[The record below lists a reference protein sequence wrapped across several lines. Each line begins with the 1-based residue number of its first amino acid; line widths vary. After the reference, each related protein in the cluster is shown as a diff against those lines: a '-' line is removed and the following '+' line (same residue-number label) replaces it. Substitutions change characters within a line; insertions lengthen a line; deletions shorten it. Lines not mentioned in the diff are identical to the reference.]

1 VTLPDAPAMST
12 ALSVFQQFALLL
24 LIAAAL
30 GLVAGWLKQPLIL
43 AYIVMG
49 VAAGPAL
56 IGWAAPAEALELLAE
71 FGVTLLLFAV
81 GLKLDPRLVR
91 HLGPVALATGLGQ
104 LGFTIV
110 IGYAICLA
118 LGYDWV
124 ASLYIAIAL
133 TFSSTII
140 IVKLLSDK
148 REIDS
153 LHGRVAMGFLIVQD
167 IAVVIALMVLGSLRE
182 SPDASVGEVAL
193 ATAARLAGAAAV
205 VWVALRFVVPQLAR
219 RAARSGE
226 LLLASIA
233 WGVMAAAAGELAGFS
248 KEVGAFLAGFTL
260 AATPFRDA
268 VAARLAGVRDF
279 LLLFFFIELGLR
291 LEVGAIGG
299 ELLPAAI
306 LSAFVL
312 IGNPLIVLAIMGYM
326 GFRARTGLLAGL
338 TVAQISEFAIVF
350 VAMGVTIG
358 HVGGNALAVTTTVGI
373 VTIAASTYMILYSE
387 RLYEWLAPAL
397 GVFERKVPYREVRGA
412 LAPHDEVRPEVIVF
426 GMGRYGRRLAEQ
438 LQHDSRQVLGV
449 DFDPELVRSAAHAT
463 VPVRFGDASDP
474 ALLDDLPLA
483 STQWAV
489 LTMPDPDVA
498 LALVAALRAHRYR
511 GRIALA
517 ARSGEDMRRLSH
529 AHPDLLLRPF
539 QDAADHAARTL
550 AAEMTG

>member
-1 VTLPDAPAMST
+1 VDST

-71 FGVTLLLFAV
+71 FGVTMLLFAV

-124 ASLYIAIAL
+124 SALYIAIAL

-167 IAVVIALMVLGSLRE
+167 IAVVIALMILGSLRE
-182 SPDASVGEVAL
+182 APEASVAQLAL
-193 ATAARLAGAAAV
+193 VTAAKLAGAAAV

-226 LLLASIA
+226 LLLLASIA
-233 WGVMAAAAGELAGFS
+233 WGVLAAAGGELAGFS

-268 VAARLAGVRDF
+268 VAGRMASVRDF

-299 ELLPAAI
+299 ELLPAVL

-312 IGNPLIVLAIMGYM
+312 IGNPLIVMTIMGAM

-338 TVAQISEFAIVF
+338 TVAQISEFSIVF
-350 VAMGVTIG
+350 VAMGVTLG
-358 HVGGNALAVTTTVGI
+358 HVGGAALAVTTTVGI

-387 RLYEWLAPAL
+387 KLYEWLAPVL
-397 GVFERKVPYREVRGA
+397 GIFERKVPYREVRGA

-438 LQHDSRQVLGV
+438 LQHDGRQVLGV
-449 DFDPELVRSAAHAT
+449 DFDPELVRGAAHAT

-483 STQWAV
+483 AAQWAV

-498 LALVAALRAHRYR
+498 LALVAALRTHHYR

-517 ARSGEDMRRLSH
+517 ARSGEDMRRLSR

-539 QDAADHAARTL
+539 QDAADHAARAL
-550 AAEMTG
+550 MGSLDS

>member
-1 VTLPDAPAMST
+1 MDPA

-30 GLVAGWLKQPLIL
+30 GIVAGWLKQPLIL

-56 IGWAAPAEALELLAE
+56 VGWAAPAEALELLAE
-71 FGVTLLLFAV
+71 FGVTMLLFAV

-124 ASLYIAIAL
+124 SALYIAIAL

-167 IAVVIALMVLGSLRE
+167 IAVVIALMILGSLRE
-182 SPDASVGEVAL
+182 SPDATVAQVAL
-193 ATAARLAGAAAV
+193 VTAAKMAGAAAV
-205 VWVALRFVVPQLAR
+205 VWLALRFVVPQLAR
-219 RAARSGE
+219 RAAKSGE
-226 LLLASIA
+226 LLLLASIA
-233 WGVMAAAAGELAGFS
+233 WGVLAAAGGELAGFS

-268 VAARLAGVRDF
+268 VAGRMASVRDF

-312 IGNPLIVLAIMGYM
+312 IGNPLIVMAIMGYM

-338 TVAQISEFAIVF
+338 TVAQISEFSIVF
-350 VAMGVTIG
+350 VAMGVTLG
-358 HVGGNALAVTTTVGI
+358 HVGGAALAVTTTVGI

-387 RLYEWLAPAL
+387 RLYEWLKPLL
-397 GVFERKVPYREVRGA
+397 GVFERDVPYREVRGA
-412 LAPHDEVRPEVIVF
+412 LAPHDEVRPEAIVF

-438 LQHDSRQVLGV
+438 LQHEGHQVLGV

-474 ALLDDLPLA
+474 GLLDELPLA
-483 STQWAV
+483 SARWAV
-489 LTMPDPDVA
+489 VTLPEPEVA
-498 LALVAALRAHRYR
+498 LALVAALRAHHYR

-517 ARSGEDMRRLSH
+517 ARSGEDMRRLSRT
-529 AHPDLLLRPF
+529 HPDLLLRPF
-539 QDAADHAARTL
+539 LDAADHAARTL
-550 AAEMTG
+550 ITSMEG

>member
-1 VTLPDAPAMST
+1 MPDTAAMTT

-56 IGWAAPAEALELLAE
+56 IGWAAPEEALGLLAE

-104 LGFTIV
+104 LAFTIV
-110 IGYAICLA
+110 IGYAICLL

-124 ASLYIAIAL
+124 TALYVAIAL

-167 IAVVIALMVLGSLRE
+167 IAVVIALMILGSLRE
-182 SPDASVGEVAL
+182 SPDASVAQVAL
-193 ATAARLAGAAAV
+193 ATAAKLAGAAAV
-205 VWVALRFVVPQLAR
+205 VWVALRYVVPQLAR

-226 LLLASIA
+226 LLLLASIG

-268 VAARLAGVRDF
+268 VAARLAGLRDF

-306 LSAFVL
+306 LSGFVL

-338 TVAQISEFAIVF
+338 TVAQISEFSIVF
-350 VAMGVTIG
+350 VAMGVTLG
-358 HVGGNALAVTTTVGI
+358 HVGGAALAVTTTVGI

-387 RLYEWLAPAL
+387 KLYEWLAPLL
-397 GVFERKVPYREVRGA
+397 GIFERKVPYREARGA

-426 GMGRYGRRLAEQ
+426 GMGRYGQRLAEQ
-438 LQHDSRQVLGV
+438 LARDGRPVLGV
-449 DFDPELVRSAAHAT
+449 DFDPELVRGAARHT

-474 ALLDDLPLA
+474 GLLDDLPLVSA
-483 STQWAV
+483 KWAV

-498 LALVAALRAHRYR
+498 LALVAALRAHHFR

-517 ARSGEDMRRLSH
+517 ARSAEDIRRLSRT
-529 AHPDLLLRPF
+529 HPDLLLRPF
-539 QDAADHAARTL
+539 QDAADHAARLL
-550 AAEMTG
+550 AAELSE

>member
-1 VTLPDAPAMST
+1 MDPA

-30 GLVAGWLKQPLIL
+30 GIVAGWLKQPLIL

-56 IGWAAPAEALELLAE
+56 VGWAAPAEALELLAE
-71 FGVTLLLFAV
+71 FGVTMLLFAV

-124 ASLYIAIAL
+124 SALYIAIAL

-167 IAVVIALMVLGSLRE
+167 IAVVIALMILGSLRE
-182 SPDASVGEVAL
+182 SPDATVAQVAL
-193 ATAARLAGAAAV
+193 VTAAKMAGAAAV
-205 VWVALRFVVPQLAR
+205 VWLALRFVVPQLAR
-219 RAARSGE
+219 RAAKSGE
-226 LLLASIA
+226 LLLLASIA
-233 WGVMAAAAGELAGFS
+233 WGVLAAAGGELAGFS

-268 VAARLAGVRDF
+268 VAGRMASVRDF

-312 IGNPLIVLAIMGYM
+312 IGNPLIVMAIMGYM

-338 TVAQISEFAIVF
+338 TVAQISEFSIVF
-350 VAMGVTIG
+350 VAMGVTLG
-358 HVGGNALAVTTTVGI
+358 HVGGAALAVTTTVGI
-373 VTIAASTYMILYSE
+373 ATIAASTYMILYSE
-387 RLYEWLAPAL
+387 RLYEWLKPLL
-397 GVFERKVPYREVRGA
+397 GVFERDVPYREVRGA

-438 LQHDSRQVLGV
+438 LQHEGHQVLGV

-474 ALLDDLPLA
+474 SLLDELPLA
-483 STQWAV
+483 SARWAV
-489 LTMPDPDVA
+489 VTLPEPEVA
-498 LALVAALRAHRYR
+498 LALVAALRAHHYR

-517 ARSGEDMRRLSH
+517 ARSGEDMRRLSRT
-529 AHPDLLLRPF
+529 HPDLLLRPF
-539 QDAADHAARTL
+539 LDAADHAARTL
-550 AAEMTG
+550 ITSMES

>member
-1 VTLPDAPAMST
+1 MSLT
-12 ALSVFQQFALLL
+12 VLTVFQQFALLL

-56 IGWAAPAEALELLAE
+56 IGWAAPEEALGLLAE

-110 IGYAICLA
+110 ICYAICLL

-124 ASLYIAIAL
+124 TALYVAVAL

-167 IAVVIALMVLGSLRE
+167 IAVVIALMILGSLRE
-182 SPDASVGEVAL
+182 SPDATAAQVAL
-193 ATAARLAGAAAV
+193 ATVAKLAGAAAV

-219 RAARSGE
+219 RAARSAE
-226 LLLASIA
+226 LLLLTSIA
-233 WGVMAAAAGELAGFS
+233 WGVLAAAGGELAGFS

-268 VAARLAGVRDF
+268 VARRLAGLRDF

-291 LEVGAIGG
+291 LEVGAISG
-299 ELLPAAI
+299 ELWPAAI
-306 LSAFVL
+306 LSVFVL
-312 IGNPLIVLAIMGYM
+312 IGNPLIVMAIMGVM

-338 TVAQISEFAIVF
+338 TVAQISEFSIVF
-350 VAMGVTIG
+350 VAMGATLG
-358 HVGGNALAVTTTVGI
+358 HVGGSALAVTTTVGI

-387 RLYEWLAPAL
+387 KLYEWLAPAL
-397 GVFERKVPYREVRGA
+397 GVFERRVPYREVRGPLAAHEEEA
-412 LAPHDEVRPEVIVF
+412 LPPQVLVI

-438 LQHDSRQVLGV
+438 LAHDGRRVLGV
-449 DFDPELVRSAAHAT
+449 DFDPELVRSAARAI
-463 VPVRFGDASDP
+463 VPVRFGDAADP
-474 ALLDDLPLA
+474 GLLDELPLDA
-483 STQWAV
+483 AQWV
-489 LTMPDPDVA
+489 VVTLPELDVA
-498 LALVAALRAHRYR
+498 LDFVAALRAHRYE

-517 ARSGEDMRRLSH
+517 ARTGEDARRLSRTR
-529 AHPDLLLRPF
+529 PDLLLRPF
-539 QDAADHAARTL
+539 QDAADHAARRL
-550 AAEMTG
+550 AAELTA

>member
-1 VTLPDAPAMST
+1 MSLT
-12 ALSVFQQFALLL
+12 VLTVFQQFALLL

-56 IGWAAPAEALELLAE
+56 IGWAAPEEALGLLAE

-110 IGYAICLA
+110 IGYAICLL

-124 ASLYIAIAL
+124 TALYVAVAL

-153 LHGRVAMGFLIVQD
+153 LHGRVAMGLLIVQD
-167 IAVVIALMVLGSLRE
+167 IAVVIALMILGSLRE
-182 SPDASVGEVAL
+182 SPDATAAQVAL
-193 ATAARLAGAAAV
+193 ATVAKLAGAAAV

-219 RAARSGE
+219 RAARSAE
-226 LLLASIA
+226 LLLLTSIA
-233 WGVMAAAAGELAGFS
+233 WGVLAAAGGELAGFS

-268 VAARLAGVRDF
+268 VARRLAGLRDF

-299 ELLPAAI
+299 ELWPAAI
-306 LSAFVL
+306 LSVFVL
-312 IGNPLIVLAIMGYM
+312 IGNPLIVMAIMGVM

-338 TVAQISEFAIVF
+338 TVAQISEFSIVF
-350 VAMGVTIG
+350 VAMGATLG
-358 HVGGNALAVTTTVGI
+358 HVGGSALAVTTTVGI

-387 RLYEWLAPAL
+387 KLYEWLAPAL
-397 GVFERKVPYREVRGA
+397 GVFERRVPYREVRGPLAAHEEEA
-412 LAPHDEVRPEVIVF
+412 LPPQVLVI

-438 LQHDSRQVLGV
+438 LAHDGRRVLGV
-449 DFDPELVRSAAHAT
+449 DFDPELVRSAARAI
-463 VPVRFGDASDP
+463 VPVRFGDAADP
-474 ALLDDLPLA
+474 GLLDELPLDA
-483 STQWAV
+483 AQWV
-489 LTMPDPDVA
+489 VVTLPELDVA
-498 LALVAALRAHRYR
+498 LDFVAALRAHRYE

-517 ARSGEDMRRLSH
+517 ARTGEDARRLSRTR
-529 AHPDLLLRPF
+529 PDLLLRPF
-539 QDAADHAARTL
+539 QDAADHAARRL
-550 AAEMTG
+550 AAELTA

>member
-153 LHGRVAMGFLIVQD
+153 LHGRVAMGFLIAQD

-397 GVFERKVPYREVRGA
+397 GIFEREVPYREVRGA
-412 LAPHDEVRPEVIVF
+412 LAPHDEVQPEVIVF
-426 GMGRYGRRLAEQ
+426 GVGRYGQRLAEQ
-438 LQHDSRQVLGV
+438 LAREGRQVLGV
-449 DFDPELVRSAAHAT
+449 GLRPRIGARRPPPRRAGALRRRFRSGAARRPAAGLGE
-463 VPVRFGDASDP
+463 VGGADDAR
-474 ALLDDLPLA
+474 
-483 STQWAV
+483 TG
-489 LTMPDPDVA
+489 VA
-498 LALVAALRAHRYR
+498 LALVAALRAPHFR

-517 ARSGEDMRRLSH
+517 ARSGEDIRRLSRT
-529 AHPDLLLRPF
+529 HPDLLLRPF

-550 AAEMTG
+550 AATMNS

>member
-1 VTLPDAPAMST
+1 MSLT
-12 ALSVFQQFALLL
+12 VLTVFQQFALLL

-56 IGWAAPAEALELLAE
+56 IGWAAPEEALGLLAE

-110 IGYAICLA
+110 ICYAICLL

-124 ASLYIAIAL
+124 TALYVAVAL

-167 IAVVIALMVLGSLRE
+167 IAVVIALMILGSLRE
-182 SPDASVGEVAL
+182 SPDATAAQVAL
-193 ATAARLAGAAAV
+193 ATVAKLAGAAAV

-219 RAARSGE
+219 RAARSAE
-226 LLLASIA
+226 LLLLTSIA
-233 WGVMAAAAGELAGFS
+233 WGVLAAAGGELAGFS

-268 VAARLAGVRDF
+268 VARRLAGLRDF

-291 LEVGAIGG
+291 LEVGAISG
-299 ELLPAAI
+299 ELWPAAI
-306 LSAFVL
+306 LSVFVL
-312 IGNPLIVLAIMGYM
+312 IGNPLIVMAIMGVM

-338 TVAQISEFAIVF
+338 TVAQISEFSIVF
-350 VAMGVTIG
+350 VAMGATLG
-358 HVGGNALAVTTTVGI
+358 HVGGSALAVTTTVGI

-387 RLYEWLAPAL
+387 KLYEWLAPAL
-397 GVFERKVPYREVRGA
+397 GVFERRVPYREARGPLAAHEEEA
-412 LAPHDEVRPEVIVF
+412 LPPQVLVI

-438 LQHDSRQVLGV
+438 LAHDGRRVLGV
-449 DFDPELVRSAAHAT
+449 DFDPELVRSAARAI
-463 VPVRFGDASDP
+463 VPVRFGDAADP
-474 ALLDDLPLA
+474 GLLDELPLDA
-483 STQWAV
+483 AQWV
-489 LTMPDPDVA
+489 VVTLPELDVA
-498 LALVAALRAHRYR
+498 LDFVAALRAHRYE

-517 ARSGEDMRRLSH
+517 ARTGEDARRLSRTR
-529 AHPDLLLRPF
+529 PDLLLRPF
-539 QDAADHAARTL
+539 QDAADHAARRL
-550 AAEMTG
+550 AAELTA

>member
-1 VTLPDAPAMST
+1 MSLT
-12 ALSVFQQFALLL
+12 VLTVFQQFALLL

-56 IGWAAPAEALELLAE
+56 IGWAAPEEALGLLAE

-110 IGYAICLA
+110 IGYAICLL

-124 ASLYIAIAL
+124 TALYVAVAL

-167 IAVVIALMVLGSLRE
+167 IAVVIALMILGSLRE
-182 SPDASVGEVAL
+182 SPDATAAQVAL
-193 ATAARLAGAAAV
+193 ATVAKLAGAAAV

-219 RAARSGE
+219 RAARSAE
-226 LLLASIA
+226 LLLLTSIA
-233 WGVMAAAAGELAGFS
+233 WGVLAAAGGELAGFS

-268 VAARLAGVRDF
+268 VARRLAGLRDF

-291 LEVGAIGG
+291 LEVGAISG
-299 ELLPAAI
+299 ELWPAAI
-306 LSAFVL
+306 LSVFVL
-312 IGNPLIVLAIMGYM
+312 IGNPLIVMAIMGVM

-338 TVAQISEFAIVF
+338 TVAQISEFSIVF
-350 VAMGVTIG
+350 VAMGATLG
-358 HVGGNALAVTTTVGI
+358 HVGGSALAVTTTVGI
-373 VTIAASTYMILYSE
+373 VTIAASTYLILYSE
-387 RLYEWLAPAL
+387 KLYEWLAPAL
-397 GVFERKVPYREVRGA
+397 GVFERRVPYREVRGPLAAHEEEA
-412 LAPHDEVRPEVIVF
+412 LPPQVLVI

-438 LQHDSRQVLGV
+438 LAHDGRRVLGI
-449 DFDPELVRSAAHAT
+449 DFDPELVRSAARAI
-463 VPVRFGDASDP
+463 VPVRFGDAADP
-474 ALLDDLPLA
+474 GLLDELPLDA
-483 STQWAV
+483 AQWV
-489 LTMPDPDVA
+489 VVTLPELDVA
-498 LALVAALRAHRYR
+498 LDFVAALRAHRYE

-517 ARSGEDMRRLSH
+517 ARTGEDARRLSRTR
-529 AHPDLLLRPF
+529 PDLLLRPF
-539 QDAADHAARTL
+539 QDAADHAARRL
-550 AAEMTG
+550 AAELTA

>member
-1 VTLPDAPAMST
+1 MDPA

-24 LIAAAL
+24 LIATAL

-56 IGWAAPAEALELLAE
+56 VGWAAPAEALELLAE
-71 FGVTLLLFAV
+71 FGVTMLLFAV

-110 IGYAICLA
+110 IGYALCLA

-124 ASLYIAIAL
+124 SSLYVAIAL

-167 IAVVIALMVLGSLRE
+167 IAVVIALMILGSLRE
-182 SPDASVGEVAL
+182 SPDASVPQVAL
-193 ATAARLAGAAAV
+193 VTAAKLAGAAAV
-205 VWVALRFVVPQLAR
+205 VWLALRFVVPQLAR
-219 RAARSGE
+219 RAAKSGE
-226 LLLASIA
+226 LLLLASIA
-233 WGVMAAAAGELAGFS
+233 WGVLAAAGGELAGFS

-268 VAARLAGVRDF
+268 VAGRMASVRDF

-312 IGNPLIVLAIMGYM
+312 IGNPLIVMAIMGYM

-338 TVAQISEFAIVF
+338 TVAQISEFSIVF
-350 VAMGVTIG
+350 VAMGVTLG
-358 HVGGNALAVTTTVGI
+358 HVGGSALAVTTTVGI

-387 RLYEWLAPAL
+387 RLYEWLKPLL
-397 GVFERKVPYREVRGA
+397 GVFEREVPYREVRGA

-438 LQHDSRQVLGV
+438 LQHEGRRVLGV

-474 ALLDDLPLA
+474 GLLDDLPLA
-483 STQWAV
+483 SARWAV
-489 LTMPDPDVA
+489 VTLPEPEVA
-498 LALVAALRAHRYR
+498 LALVAALRARHYR

-517 ARSGEDMRRLSH
+517 ARSGEDMRRLSRT
-529 AHPDLLLRPF
+529 HPDLLLRPF
-539 QDAADHAARTL
+539 QDAADYAARTL
-550 AAEMTG
+550 ITSMES

>member
-1 VTLPDAPAMST
+1 M
-12 ALSVFQQFALLL
+12 SVFQQFALLL
-24 LIAAAL
+24 LIATAL
-30 GLVAGWLKQPLIL
+30 GLIAGWLKQPLIL

-56 IGWAAPAEALELLAE
+56 VGWAAPAEALELLAE
-71 FGVTLLLFAV
+71 FGVTMLLFAV

-110 IGYAICLA
+110 IGYAICVA

-124 ASLYIAIAL
+124 SALYVAIAL

-182 SPDASVGEVAL
+182 APDASVAQVAL
-193 ATAARLAGAAAV
+193 ATAVKLAGAAAV
-205 VWVALRFVVPQLAR
+205 VWLALRFVVPQLAR

-226 LLLASIA
+226 LLLLASIA
-233 WGVMAAAAGELAGFS
+233 WGVLAAAGGELAGFS

-268 VAARLAGVRDF
+268 VAGRMASVRDF

-312 IGNPLIVLAIMGYM
+312 IGNPLIVMAIMGFM

-338 TVAQISEFAIVF
+338 TVAQISEFSIVF
-350 VAMGVTIG
+350 VAMGVTLG
-358 HVGGNALAVTTTVGI
+358 HVGGAALAVTTTVGI

-387 RLYEWLAPAL
+387 KLYEWLKPLL
-397 GVFERKVPYREVRGA
+397 GVFERQVPYREVRGA
-412 LAPHDEVRPEVIVF
+412 LAPHDEVLPEVIVF

-438 LQHDSRQVLGV
+438 LQHEGHRVLGV
-449 DFDPELVRSAAHAT
+449 DFDPELVRGAAHAA
-463 VPVRFGDASDP
+463 VHVRFGDASDP
-474 ALLDDLPLA
+474 GLLDDLPLA
-483 STQWAV
+483 STRWAV
-489 LTMPDPDVA
+489 VTLPEPEDA
-498 LALVAALRAHRYR
+498 LALVAALRARHYR

-517 ARSGEDMRRLSH
+517 ARSGEDMRRLSRT
-529 AHPDLLLRPF
+529 HPDLLLRPF

-550 AAEMTG
+550 ITSMES

>member
-1 VTLPDAPAMST
+1 MTT
-12 ALSVFQQFALLL
+12 ALTVFQQFAVLL

-30 GLVAGWLKQPLIL
+30 GLIAGWLKQPLIL

-56 IGWAAPAEALELLAE
+56 IGWAAPAEALGLLAE

-110 IGYAICLA
+110 IGYAICLL

-124 ASLYIAIAL
+124 TALYVSIAL

-167 IAVVIALMVLGSLRE
+167 IAVVIALMILGSLRE
-182 SPDASVGEVAL
+182 SPEATVWQVAL
-193 ATAARLAGAAAV
+193 VTLAKLAGAAAV
-205 VWVALRFVVPQLAR
+205 VWVALRYVVPQVAR

-226 LLLASIA
+226 LLLLVSIA
-233 WGVMAAAAGELAGFS
+233 WGVLAAAGGELAGFS

-268 VAARLAGVRDF
+268 VAARLAGLRDF

-312 IGNPLIVLAIMGYM
+312 IGNPLIVLAIMGVM

-338 TVAQISEFAIVF
+338 TVAQISEFSIVF
-350 VAMGVTIG
+350 VAMGVTLG

-373 VTIAASTYMILYSE
+373 VTIAASTYMILYAE
-387 RLYEWLAPAL
+387 RLYEALAPVLAI
-397 GVFERKVPYREVRGA
+397 FERKVPYRETRGA
-412 LAPHDEVRPEVIVF
+412 LAPHDEAQPEVIVF
-426 GMGRYGRRLAEQ
+426 GMGRYGQRLAEQ
-438 LQHDSRQVLGV
+438 LARDGRQVLGV
-449 DFDPELVRSAAHAT
+449 DFDPELVRAAVRHT

-483 STQWAV
+483 GAKWAV

-498 LALVAALRAHRYR
+498 LALVAALRAHRFR

-517 ARSGEDMRRLSH
+517 VRSGEDIRRLSR

-539 QDAADHAARTL
+539 QDAADHAARLL
-550 AAEMTG
+550 AAELSH

>member
-1 VTLPDAPAMST
+1 MSLT
-12 ALSVFQQFALLL
+12 VLTVFQQFALLL

-56 IGWAAPAEALELLAE
+56 IGWAAPEEALGLLAE

-110 IGYAICLA
+110 ICYAICLL

-124 ASLYIAIAL
+124 TALYVAVAL

-167 IAVVIALMVLGSLRE
+167 IAVVIALMILGSLRE
-182 SPDASVGEVAL
+182 SPDATAAQVAL
-193 ATAARLAGAAAV
+193 ATVAKLAGAAAV

-219 RAARSGE
+219 RAARSAE
-226 LLLASIA
+226 LLLLPSLA
-233 WGVMAAAAGELAGFS
+233 WGVRAAAGGELAGFS

-268 VAARLAGVRDF
+268 VARRLAGLRDF

-291 LEVGAIGG
+291 LEVGAISG
-299 ELLPAAI
+299 ELWPAAI
-306 LSAFVL
+306 LSVFVL
-312 IGNPLIVLAIMGYM
+312 IGNPLIVMAIMGVM

-338 TVAQISEFAIVF
+338 TVAQISEFSIVF
-350 VAMGVTIG
+350 VAMGATLG
-358 HVGGNALAVTTTVGI
+358 HVGGSALAVTTTVGI

-387 RLYEWLAPAL
+387 KLYEWLAPAL
-397 GVFERKVPYREVRGA
+397 GVFERRVPYREVRGPLAAHEEEA
-412 LAPHDEVRPEVIVF
+412 LPPQVLVI

-438 LQHDSRQVLGV
+438 LAHDGRRVLGV
-449 DFDPELVRSAAHAT
+449 DFDPELVRSAARAI
-463 VPVRFGDASDP
+463 VPVRFGDAADP
-474 ALLDDLPLA
+474 GLLDELPLDA
-483 STQWAV
+483 AQWV
-489 LTMPDPDVA
+489 VVTLPELDVA
-498 LALVAALRAHRYR
+498 LDFVAALRAHRYE

-517 ARSGEDMRRLSH
+517 ARTGEDARRLSRTR
-529 AHPDLLLRPF
+529 PDLLLRPF
-539 QDAADHAARTL
+539 QDAADHAARRL
-550 AAEMTG
+550 AAELTV